1 MLAAIRSRVAVV
13 SARRAF
19 TGSRI
24 VQLRDVGDS
33 VPVNIMNGA
42 SQQQLLTCHPACL
55 PLSGT
60 GEVLGVPPS
69 TVYD

>member
-19 TGSRI
+19 TSSRI

-33 VPVNIMNGA
+33 VPVNIMNG
-42 SQQQLLTCHPACL
+42 
-55 PLSGT
+55 
-60 GEVLGVPPS
+60 PS
-69 TVYD
+69 

>member
-19 TGSRI
+19 TSSRI

-33 VPVNIMNGA
+33 VPVNIMNGP
-42 SQQQLLTCHPACL
+42 SQQLSTCHSARRGTHTPAACL
-55 PLSGT
+55 CRAQ
-60 GEVLGVPPS
+60 
-69 TVYD
+69 